1 MQESPDLTTEKLYQ
15 SELKHLHKRI
25 QNNRAAMSLS
35 AVALANPVSYQTN
48 VLAAC
53 QNTVQEW
60 RSIRKHYSNTT
71 THTATQTAT
80 ATDEMSISR
89 MDEQTV
95 RATGQAIFELV
106 QQSLQCGPLA
116 GAQPGYFKRCG
127 TNTAQL
133 VQNYLDT
140 IVLTNMDENGMDH
153 NHHHDA
159 VTVLGFTA
167 KQAAAIVTWQRN
179 AQKAAVKS
187 DQPPSRS
194 VLARRDKAVSNTNK
208 KCKK

>member
-1 MQESPDLTTEKLYQ
+1 
-15 SELKHLHKRI
+15 
-25 QNNRAAMSLS
+25 MSLS

-71 THTATQTAT
+71 TRT
-80 ATDEMSISR
+80 ATDAADAATYEMSISR

-95 RATGQAIFELV
+95 RTTGQAIFELV

-127 TNTAQL
+127 TETAQL

-153 NHHHDA
+153 NNHHHDA

-179 AQKAAVKS
+179 AQKAAEKS
-187 DQPPSRS
+187 EQPPSRS